1 MDYIKAYKP
10 ETNSL
15 GSGQVLQC
23 PYTAEKGRVVVR
35 EMADALSLD
44 LVDKH
49 LVGDQLVL
57 TVGYDR
63 ESLTNPAIRAQYHGE
78 VTTDWYGRSV
88 PKHAHGTFSLG
99 HPTSSSKQILDA
111 VTELY
116 DRIVNPILLVR
127 RLNITVNHV
136 IPEEQAKRQQQNTPV
151 QLDLFTDYEAE
162 VQKQKQDNEAAAKER
177 RLQEAALKIKK
188 EFGKNALLR
197 GLNYAEGATQKDRNN
212 QIGGHKA

>member
-1 MDYIKAYKP
+1 M
-10 ETNSL
+10 
-15 GSGQVLQC
+15 
-23 PYTAEKGRVVVR
+23 
-35 EMADALSLD
+35 
-44 LVDKH
+44 
-49 LVGDQLVL
+49 GDQIVL

-63 ESLTNPAIRAQYHGE
+63 ESLTNPTIRAQYHGE
-78 VTTDWYGRSV
+78 VSTDWYGRSV
-88 PKHAHGTFSLG
+88 PKHAHGTLSLG
-99 HPTSSSKQILDA
+99 RPTSSSQQIIHA

-116 DRIVNPILLVR
+116 DRIVNPVLLIR

-136 IPEEQAKRQQQNTPV
+136 ISEDEAQRQRQHTPV

-162 VQKQKQDNEAAAKER
+162 AREQKEERNAAAKER

-197 GLNYAEGATQKDRNN
+197 GLNYAEGATQKERNN